1 MNLILLGAPGAG
13 KGTQGALLAERL
25 GLSRLATGDLL
36 RESVRAGTELGRA
49 ARRYMDAG
57 ELVPDDVILGLV
69 REVMEQDRARGV
81 AGFIFDGFPRTV
93 PQAEALDQLLAD
105 VGEPLDAVVL
115 LEVPDETIIRRL
127 SGRRTCSRCGRVY
140 NVFLEPPRQEGRCD
154 ACGGELVLRADDA
167 ADTVRRRLAVYRE
180 QTEPLIAYYRRRA
193 AVAAVPA
200 DRPVAEVQAALTELV
215 TS

>member
-49 ARRYMDAG
+49 ARRYMDVG

-105 VGEPLDAVVL
+105 VGEPLAAVVL

-140 NVFLEPPRQEGRCD
+140 NVFSEPPRQEGRCD
-154 ACGGELVLRADDA
+154 ACGGELVQRADDA

-200 DRPVAEVQAALTELV
+200 DRSVAEVQAALTELV
-215 TS
+215 RS